1 MKRWGKRVTA
11 LCLTAGM
18 VMLTGCSAA
27 QPEKAA
33 ETTTTAATGDTAAP
47 ATEKGSAENTD
58 AAGQEVSFRYE
69 WWGGSAT
76 HEAYTNLQAAYKEL
90 HPEVTIEPEYSAFDG
105 YQEKVVTQLAGGTV
119 ADLFHIDAPWMM
131 EWVGRGDYFTDLY
144 QQDILDY
151 SSIGKELLDQYCVFD
166 GKLLAVPM
174 GVQCSGML
182 LNTVAAEKYGL
193 KIDHQLTWEEIIELG
208 KELHEKD
215 PDAYFFSADH
225 GHVLNALLAMIKQRT
240 GGQVINDDFTIAFT
254 KEDLLYVYNLIKQA
268 YESGV
273 FEPMGEADLY
283 YGSSTPNPKW
293 INGEEIACLVWN
305 SEFTKVDDLL
315 EGKDEATM
323 ILWPTIGEGAKQ
335 GSSQI
340 RPTYLVGLS
349 NSSKVPD
356 TALTYL
362 NWQLNDPEAAK
373 ILGSV
378 RAVPTTEAQQKA
390 AVENGVLRQPVID
403 ALDEAYGNVQ
413 ARDNGPSQNS
423 ELRDTLTDEFS
434 KVAYGMATPEE
445 AVESTFTA
453 LEEVL
458 QRIKK

>member
-1 MKRWGKRVTA
+1 M
-11 LCLTAGM
+11 
-18 VMLTGCSAA
+18 
-27 QPEKAA
+27 
-33 ETTTTAATGDTAAP
+33 
-47 ATEKGSAENTD
+47 
-58 AAGQEVSFRYE
+58 
-69 WWGGSAT
+69 
-76 HEAYTNLQAAYKEL
+76 
-90 HPEVTIEPEYSAFDG
+90 
-105 YQEKVVTQLAGGTV
+105 
-119 ADLFHIDAPWMM
+119 
-131 EWVGRGDYFTDLY
+131 
-144 QQDILDY
+144 
-151 SSIGKELLDQYCVFD
+151 
-166 GKLLAVPM
+166 
-174 GVQCSGML
+174 
-182 LNTVAAEKYGL
+182 
-193 KIDHQLTWEEIIELG
+193 
-208 KELHEKD
+208 
-215 PDAYFFSADH
+215 
-225 GHVLNALLAMIKQRT
+225 
-240 GGQVINDDFTIAFT
+240 
-254 KEDLLYVYNLIKQA
+254 
-268 YESGV
+268 
-273 FEPMGEADLY
+273 
-283 YGSSTPNPKW
+283 
-293 INGEEIACLVWN
+293 WN